1 MKITNWRV
9 LGGGLL
15 ILVGL
20 LTLLETL
27 NIFPFTG
34 VLWGVLMGAAGL
46 AFLVYLIG
54 NRSQWWAVIPG
65 VVLVS
70 LSTLI
75 LLDTLFPN
83 VNGDVGGIIFLGGI
97 GLAFWFVYVM
107 NTKRWWAIIPAGV
120 LTTLAGTVFF
130 DEFTRLDGGILF
142 LFGLALTF
150 ALVALL
156 PGLPGNQRW
165 PWIPAGILFVI
176 SVLTLFTTLNWTSFF
191 WAILLIV
198 AGLFLIFRNFLPK
211 KS

>member
-1 MKITNWRV
+1 MKNTNWRV

-34 VLWGVLMGAAGL
+34 VLWGLVMGAAGL
-46 AFLVYLIG
+46 AFLIYLIG
-54 NRSQWWAVIPG
+54 NRSQWWAIIPG

-70 LSTLI
+70 LSALI
-75 LLDTLFPN
+75 LIDTLFPN
-83 VNGDVGGIIFLGGI
+83 VDGDVGGIIFLGGI
-97 GLAFWFVYVM
+97 GLAFWMVYAM
-107 NTKRWWAIIPAGV
+107 NTRRWWAIIPAGV
-120 LTTLAGTVFF
+120 LTALAATVFF
-130 DEFTRLDGGILF
+130 DGFTRLDGGIFF

-156 PGLPGNQRW
+156 PGLPGSKKW

-176 SVLTLFTTLNWTSFF
+176 SVLALFTTLNWTSFF
-191 WAILLIV
+191 WAVLLIV